1 MIFQCQI
8 FVFFLIKTKNTKQ
21 IQVYVCLSRREK
33 KKSDLEKPFCKQ
45 PETPID
51 ILKRRAKKN
60 LNSFKKSRIIFI
72 QSIRIHN
79 SNDTRV
85 DFFPDDWLFIID
97 DFITFN

>member
-1 MIFQCQI
+1 MSNFC
-8 FVFFLIKTKNTKQ
+8 FFFNKNKKYKTNTSIRVSVKE
-21 IQVYVCLSRREK
+21 RE